1 MKLGRTS
8 LIHFNTQV
16 ITSAAGFLT
25 TFVIARLLGADVL
38 GTFSVA
44 TSVMVLI
51 TIPTNTIGG
60 AMNKRISEQQ
70 EPSSYFSAGMIIIV
84 AFAIVLT
91 AGLVGFGSILNEYLG
106 ASIVDLFILMVIG
119 SAFYNLYTTIL
130 NGENKVIESG
140 VVNTL
145 EQVFQFLFQ
154 AGLIVLGYELA
165 GLFAGKI
172 LSLLVAVII
181 AILIS
186 DLTFV
191 TPKRH
196 HFERIYEFAKYTW
209 ADQVK
214 GRSFAWI
221 DVFILGIFV
230 ESTLIGIYQ
239 VSWTFASTLILVSL
253 SIQNTLLP
261 EMSYLGVEKDWEEVH
276 HLLTEALV
284 FVGVFAI
291 PGLFG
296 AAIIGADLL
305 TIYRPVFA
313 QGYEVLLL
321 LIVARAVDAYARQ
334 LLNTLAAID
343 FPKYRFR
350 ANIVFVVVNTA
361 LNLVLIWKFGWLGA
375 AIATAFSAGI
385 ELILGYY
392 YVTEV
397 LGKPD
402 IPYDQ
407 ILRQFLAAGGMAVVI
422 YLLTQVIPVTNYT
435 VIGLVLVGA
444 AVYTVLLLTISK
456 LVRQKFR
463 MLVPD
468 TIPR

>member
-8 LIHFNTQV
+8 LIHFSTQV

-60 AMNKRISEQQ
+60 AMSKRISEQQ

-106 ASIVDLFILMVIG
+106 ASIVDLFVLMVIG

-140 VVNTL
+140 VINTL

-181 AILIS
+181 AILVS

-284 FVGVFAI
+284 FVEVFAI

>member
-1 MKLGRTS
+1 MNLGRTS
-8 LIHFNTQV
+8 LIHFSTQV
-16 ITSAAGFLT
+16 ITSVAGFLT

-44 TSVMVLI
+44 TSVMILV

-60 AMNKRISEQQ
+60 AMSKRISEQQ
-70 EPSSYFSAGMIIIV
+70 EPSLYFSAGMIAVV
-84 AFAIVLT
+84 AFTIALT
-91 AGLVGFGSILNEYLG
+91 AGLAGFGSILNEYLG
-106 ASIVDLFILMVIG
+106 ASIVELLILMVIG
-119 SAFYNLYTTIL
+119 STVYNIYTTIL
-130 NGENKVIESG
+130 TGENKIVESG
-140 VVNTL
+140 VVNTI

-172 LSLLVAVII
+172 LSLFVAVII

-191 TPKRH
+191 FPKRR
-196 HFERIYEFAKYTW
+196 HFERLYEFAKYTW

-239 VSWTFASTLILVSL
+239 VSWTFASTLILVGL
-253 SIQNTLLP
+253 SIQTTLLP
-261 EMSYLGVEKDWEEVH
+261 ELSHLGVEEDWEQVH

-296 AAIIGADLL
+296 AAVIGADLL

-313 QGYEVLLL
+313 QGYGILLL
-321 LIVARAVDAYARQ
+321 LIVARTLDAYARQ
-334 LLNTLAAID
+334 LLLTLSATD

-350 ANIVFVVVNTA
+350 ANVVFVVVNA
-361 LNLVLIWKFGWLGA
+361 VLNFVLIWKIGWFGA
-375 AIATAFSAGI
+375 AIATVLSAGV
-385 ELILGYY
+385 ELGLGYY
-392 YVTEV
+392 YISVV
-397 LGKPD
+397 FGKPD

-422 YLLTQVIPVTNYT
+422 YLLTQVVPVTNYT

>member
-8 LIHFNTQV
+8 LIHFSTQV

-60 AMNKRISEQQ
+60 AMSKRISEQQ

-106 ASIVDLFILMVIG
+106 ASIVDLFVLMVIG

-140 VVNTL
+140 VINTL

-181 AILIS
+181 AILVS